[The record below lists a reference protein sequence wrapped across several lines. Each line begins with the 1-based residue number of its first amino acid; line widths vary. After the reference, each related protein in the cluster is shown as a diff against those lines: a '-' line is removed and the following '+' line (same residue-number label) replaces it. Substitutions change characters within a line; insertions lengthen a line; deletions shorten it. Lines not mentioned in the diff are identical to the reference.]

1 MTEEKLKGERMF
13 RVFQIFSSISLHL
26 VLPLILTGIL
36 TITYGYAIKNI
47 IGNLEYA
54 LIVFFSSTIVFFIS
68 RKKKYWDCLEWIS
81 PFIILAISLFL
92 TYCYLSGTW
101 FWISFIALVLVT
113 IVCGFFT
120 IMLRSINV
128 Q

>member
-1 MTEEKLKGERMF
+1 MF
-13 RVFQIFSSISLHL
+13 RLFQIFSSISLHL

-36 TITYGYAIKNI
+36 TITYGYAIRNV
-47 IGNLEYA
+47 IGELEYT
-54 LIVFFSSTIVFFIS
+54 LIVFFSSTIIFFIS
-68 RKKKYWDCLEWIS
+68 SKEKYWDYLEWIS

-113 IVCGFFT
+113 IVYGFFT
-120 IMLRSINV
+120 IILRSMNI